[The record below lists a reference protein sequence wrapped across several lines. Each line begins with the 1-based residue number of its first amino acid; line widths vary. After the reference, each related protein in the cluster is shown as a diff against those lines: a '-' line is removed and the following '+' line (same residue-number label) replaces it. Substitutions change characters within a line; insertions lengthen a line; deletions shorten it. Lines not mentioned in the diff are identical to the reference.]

1 MNFLNN
7 ENYNFLKANNHYT
20 NNYSTN
26 SLQNSY
32 GLSKS
37 NNINNISNFELRK
50 IIKEEFESQIIPY
63 KNEIQ
68 KLHSEINNFYMNENK
83 DSIEQL
89 IKEIR
94 KNLFNCVDKKLFDQK
109 ISEIE
114 LLININNKKN
124 DMKIINS
131 LINEIKKINL
141 EIKNIKYNNNFL
153 SESNKNNLIQNK
165 SNENINNSSL
175 NLNEIKIKDII
186 DKNIFFQK
194 DIENLKAEMKS
205 IKAFSNSSIMENSK
219 MVDELDLKFE
229 NFKNDDSSMKLNLYR
244 DINKVKEEI
253 KKIKNEFNEMK
264 IDNESAHMNSMNQNL
279 DIKIYEILEK
289 LNLTKL
295 SKLDIDKFNMI
306 IEAYE
311 QLEKNYLIISQKV
324 KNQNDSV
331 NSLLT
336 KLNLISSELKV
347 KKNIINQ
354 DNNND
359 IIKNK
364 YEYLERQ
371 VQHMENRLEQILL
384 DSMKIKESN
393 INYEKR
399 KEEFL
404 LMKKG
409 ISEVNKQME
418 KYITLNE
425 ENEKRREEINLRID
439 EIKNELKEEKNINME
454 NKMNI
459 LQNQTGIKSIKEKLN
474 PIEDKNNILEKIIL
488 KLDGEKIK
496 NLENQIINIDKNL
509 SKHIDE
515 EKKLEELKNQIIEN
529 NKRNNEEKIN
539 DRFNEIEDRIKNIK
553 DEINNINMD
562 KKGSGIDELKIK
574 NIEEQI
580 KQLNED
586 INKSNKNKILSENI
600 ENKISNNSNE
610 INKLNE
616 KLSEF
621 EGKQNI
627 IEKEIEYLKNKI
639 NKPLIN
645 ENKIK
650 NIENIDIIK
659 NENIEEEK
667 KEEEKKEEKKKEEEE
682 KEMDKIEEWDKKS
695 KNSKNLAREII
706 DSRIKSNESKN
717 DVFDDFDVDVIN
729 N

>member
-1 MNFLNN
+1 
-7 ENYNFLKANNHYT
+7 
-20 NNYSTN
+20 
-26 SLQNSY
+26 
-32 GLSKS
+32 
-37 NNINNISNFELRK
+37 
-50 IIKEEFESQIIPY
+50 
-63 KNEIQ
+63 
-68 KLHSEINNFYMNENK
+68 
-83 DSIEQL
+83 
-89 IKEIR
+89 
-94 KNLFNCVDKKLFDQK
+94 
-109 ISEIE
+109 
-114 LLININNKKN
+114 
-124 DMKIINS
+124 
-131 LINEIKKINL
+131 
-141 EIKNIKYNNNFL
+141 
-153 SESNKNNLIQNK
+153 
-165 SNENINNSSL
+165 
-175 NLNEIKIKDII
+175 
-186 DKNIFFQK
+186 
-194 DIENLKAEMKS
+194 
-205 IKAFSNSSIMENSK
+205 
-219 MVDELDLKFE
+219 
-229 NFKNDDSSMKLNLYR
+229 MKLNLYR

-264 IDNESAHMNSMNQNL
+264 IDNESAHMNSMNKNL

-295 SKLDIDKFNMI
+295 SKLDIDKYNMI

-553 DEINNINMD
+553 EEINNINMD

-627 IEKEIEYLKNKI
+627 IEKEIENLKNKI

-667 KEEEKKEEKKKEEEE
+667 KEDEKKEEKKKEEEE

>member
-7 ENYNFLKANNHYT
+7 ENYNFLKANNNYT

-50 IIKEEFESQIIPY
+50 IIKEEFESQVIPY

-141 EIKNIKYNNNFL
+141 EIKNIKYNNNLL

-205 IKAFSNSSIMENSK
+205 IKTFSNSSIMENSK

-667 KEEEKKEEKKKEEEE
+667 KEEEKKEEKKKEQNN
-682 KEMDKIEEWDKKS
+682 IEEWDKKS

>member
-20 NNYSTN
+20 NTNYSTN

-141 EIKNIKYNNNFL
+141 EIKNIKYNNNLL
-153 SESNKNNLIQNK
+153 SESHKNNLIQNK

-553 DEINNINMD
+553 EEINNINMD

-627 IEKEIEYLKNKI
+627 IEKEIENLKNKI

-667 KEEEKKEEKKKEEEE
+667 KEEEKKEEKKKEQNN
-682 KEMDKIEEWDKKS
+682 IEEWDKKS

>member
-7 ENYNFLKANNHYT
+7 ENYNFLKANNYYT

-141 EIKNIKYNNNFL
+141 EIKNIKYNNNLL
-153 SESNKNNLIQNK
+153 SESHKNNLIQNK

-205 IKAFSNSSIMENSK
+205 IKTFSNSSIMENNK
-219 MVDELDLKFE
+219 MMDELDLKFE

-496 NLENQIINIDKNL
+496 NLENQIMNIDKNL

-539 DRFNEIEDRIKNIK
+539 DRFNGVEDRIKNIK
-553 DEINNINMD
+553 EEINNINMD
-562 KKGSGIDELKIK
+562 KKGSDIDELKIK

-627 IEKEIEYLKNKI
+627 IEKEIENLKNKI

-667 KEEEKKEEKKKEEEE
+667 KEEEKKEEKKKEQNN
-682 KEMDKIEEWDKKS
+682 IEEWDKKS

>member
-1 MNFLNN
+1 MNFPKKDIKYYDTDSSNN
-7 ENYNFLKANNHYT
+7 STNNYT
-20 NNYSTN
+20 NNIVQTN
-26 SLQNSY
+26 YLQRNQTFNK
-32 GLSKS
+32 L
-37 NNINNISNFELRK
+37 SNFELRK

-205 IKAFSNSSIMENSK
+205 IKTFSNSSIMENSK

-553 DEINNINMD
+553 EEINNINMD

-574 NIEEQI
+574 NIEEHI

-627 IEKEIEYLKNKI
+627 IEKEIENLKNKI

-667 KEEEKKEEKKKEEEE
+667 KEEEKKEEKKKEQNN
-682 KEMDKIEEWDKKS
+682 IEEWDKKS

>member
-20 NNYSTN
+20 NTNYSTN

-205 IKAFSNSSIMENSK
+205 IKTFSNSSIMENSK

-553 DEINNINMD
+553 EEINNINMD

-627 IEKEIEYLKNKI
+627 IEKEIENLKNKI

-667 KEEEKKEEKKKEEEE
+667 KEEEKKEEKKKEQNN
-682 KEMDKIEEWDKKS
+682 IEEWDKKS